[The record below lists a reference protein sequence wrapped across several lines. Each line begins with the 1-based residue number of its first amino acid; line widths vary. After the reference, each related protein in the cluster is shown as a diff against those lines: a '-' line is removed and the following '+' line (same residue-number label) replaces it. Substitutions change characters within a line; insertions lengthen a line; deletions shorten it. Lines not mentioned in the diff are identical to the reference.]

1 MAPAEQ
7 DYKRWTQGRLSS
19 PELWQVAWE
28 GEQVAGIV
36 LNLLDRGQSKKH
48 RRQRGYTQDV
58 FVRRPWRRRGLARSL
73 LLQSIRM
80 FCGMGMKETALGVDT
95 WNPSGALGL
104 HESVGYREAR
114 RHTFAPVV
122 PSLLIMRVTLRPNM
136 RVT

>member
-1 MAPAEQ
+1 VAPAEQ

-48 RRQRGYTQDV
+48 RRQ
-58 FVRRPWRRRGLARSL
+58 RGLARSL